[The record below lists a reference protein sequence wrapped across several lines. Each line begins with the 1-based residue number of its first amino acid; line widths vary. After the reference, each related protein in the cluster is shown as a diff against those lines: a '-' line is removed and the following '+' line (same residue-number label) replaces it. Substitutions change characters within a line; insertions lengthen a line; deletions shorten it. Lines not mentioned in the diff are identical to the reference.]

1 MILQSLSIA
10 AMCATTASPRRVFT
24 KTNKPNSPFCQ
35 LQLWKA
41 WVYVNLLIRNMF
53 GCRVTLISEKHHK
66 GHCLLMQ
73 TNTPSVNFFGDE
85 SLFIAVN
92 ERHGGQLFLPV

>member
-1 MILQSLSIA
+1 MLPRHKSQQS
-10 AMCATTASPRRVFT
+10 FHK
-24 KTNKPNSPFCQ
+24 KTNK
-35 LQLWKA
+35 LQLSFPRPPKLMTGP
-41 WVYVNLLIRNMF
+41 WVYGNLLILSMF
-53 GCRVTLISEKHHK
+53 DCCVALISEQHHK

-73 TNTPSVNFFGDE
+73 TNTPSLNFFGDE

>member
-1 MILQSLSIA
+1 MILQSLSSA
-10 AMCATTASPRRVFT
+10 AMHATELRVPAELYKNQQTGLSFLLT
-24 KTNKPNSPFCQ
+24 KARPG
-35 LQLWKA
+35 
-41 WVYVNLLIRNMF
+41 VNVNVLILSMF
-53 GCRVTLISEKHHK
+53 SCRVSFISEKHHK
-66 GHCLLMQ
+66 GHHRLMQ